1 MNKGL
6 TKLLILSVLIF
17 SASTPVYSSE
27 EDEVIIFI
35 KEWASLEGDLDAQAA
50 LIRDDRVMIAG
61 AEKWPDQK
69 DNLLIQ
75 KERRAAILKRD
86 PNWKI
91 MQTIISP
98 EVRVFGNVAVAHFI
112 RRFDFIAG
120 EGEISPPAFNNATI
134 VLVKEKGKWVWVIPH
149 LPFSLCNNS
158 SG

>member
-1 MNKGL
+1 MIKGL

-27 EDEVIIFI
+27 EDEVIRFI

-134 VLVKEKGKWVWVIPH
+134 VLVKEKGKWGITH
-149 LPFSLCNNS
+149 THFSQI
-158 SG
+158 

>member
-1 MNKGL
+1 MNKRL

-27 EDEVIIFI
+27 EDEVIRFI
-35 KEWASLEGDLDAQAA
+35 KEWASLEGDLDSQAA

-134 VLVKEKGKWVWVIPH
+134 VLVKEKGKWGITH
-149 LPFSLCNNS
+149 THFSQI
-158 SG
+158 

>member
-1 MNKGL
+1 MNKGF

-27 EDEVIIFI
+27 EDEVIRFI

-134 VLVKEKGKWVWVIPH
+134 VLVKEKGKWGITH
-149 LPFSLCNNS
+149 THFSQI
-158 SG
+158 

>member
-17 SASTPVYSSE
+17 GASTPVYSSE
-27 EDEVIIFI
+27 EDEVIRFI

-134 VLVKEKGKWVWVIPH
+134 VLVKEKGKWGITH
-149 LPFSLCNNS
+149 THFSQI
-158 SG
+158 

>member
-1 MNKGL
+1 MNKRL

-27 EDEVIIFI
+27 EDEVIRFI

-134 VLVKEKGKWVWVIPH
+134 VLVREKGKWGITH
-149 LPFSLCNNS
+149 THFSQI
-158 SG
+158 

>member
-1 MNKGL
+1 MNKRL

-69 DNLLIQ
+69 DNLSIQ

-134 VLVKEKGKWVWVIPH
+134 VLVKEKGKWGITH
-149 LPFSLCNNS
+149 THFSQI
-158 SG
+158 

>member
-6 TKLLILSVLIF
+6 TKLLILSILIF
-17 SASTPVYSSE
+17 SASTQVYSSE
-27 EDEVIIFI
+27 EDEVIRFI

-134 VLVKEKGKWVWVIPH
+134 VLVKEKGKWGITH
-149 LPFSLCNNS
+149 THFSQI
-158 SG
+158 

>member
-27 EDEVIIFI
+27 EDEVIRFI

-98 EVRVFGNVAVAHFI
+98 EVRVYGNVAVAHFI

-134 VLVKEKGKWVWVIPH
+134 VLVKEKGKWGITH
-149 LPFSLCNNS
+149 THFSQL
-158 SG
+158 